1 MKRILVLLDKS
12 IYQDIKP
19 LIVKFG
25 EVLLSN
31 DYYIESLMFDEKDV
45 NLYKNFIDKDI
56 VIIFTSNHSFENL
69 FLFNRDFLINIPKFI
84 VIQCGSS
91 AISLDYKANRL
102 LFKKII
108 NKYKINEYE
117 EFVLGNINNVDSLN
131 PTYFNAIETIGKI
144 INEG

>member
-19 LIVKFG
+19 LIIKFG

-45 NLYKNFIDKDI
+45 NLYKNFIGKDI
-56 VIIFTSNHSFENL
+56 VVIFTSNRSFENL
-69 FLFNRDFLINIPKFI
+69 FLFNRDFFIKIPKFI

-91 AISLDYKANRL
+91 TISLDYKANRL

-108 NKYKINEYE
+108 HKYKINEYE
-117 EFVLGNINNVDSLN
+117 EFVLGNINSVDSLK
-131 PTYFNAIETIGKI
+131 PTYFDAIETIGKI